1 MDFFQFLK
9 NSSESNTATKRDK
22 QTKQKIDKQNVNLN
36 TNANTTF
43 KTTTATATTTEKQTD
58 NVALYKK
65 IKKGDFVKI
74 IHLKNSYLNA
84 YKGYNGEI
92 RDYKYGQDEAMIFL
106 HCINSQTFV
115 KFPLEHFIL
124 NNS

>member
-43 KTTTATATTTEKQTD
+43 KTATATTTEKQTD